1 MSAVE
6 AIQIEESTVPATEL
20 MCVQSTP
27 AVISVNFVEIKEAL
41 TEALKKYDVVVTADT
56 LADAKKLK
64 IELNKNATEFD
75 KRRKVA
81 IESVSAPIKDFDAQM
96 KELVAMC
103 KGGVEKLGSQIT
115 VFETE
120 TLNNIRNM
128 LGEALGKEWD
138 ALDVSAE
145 FRKAN
150 INDLVLLGSVTST
163 GKLTGK
169 VANDIKSRALDDKGA
184 ENTIKLRLS
193 ELENRSY
200 RAGLKAPLT
209 RAHVEVFLFAPEAD
223 YSMRLEAML
232 QSEVQRQEQAEAQ
245 LREQMARENER
256 NRLAQEAAGQR
267 VREAEDRARQA
278 EENARKAAEQ
288 AAQQQAAPVAQHQEP
303 APAQQAAAPQSQAL
317 KVYYAPM
324 SDKVVKLNAPS
335 FELAAQAAIEA
346 QQADAQQYGIR
357 TKEDGLI
364 GIVHAGRVFWRA

>member
-6 AIQIEESTVPATEL
+6 AVQIEESPVPATEL

-41 TEALKKYDVVVTADT
+41 SEALKKHDVVVTADT
-56 LADAKKLK
+56 LVGAKKLK
-64 IELNKNATEFD
+64 AELNKNATEFD
-75 KRRKVA
+75 KRRKAA
-81 IESVSAPIKDFDAQM
+81 IEQVSGPIKEFDAQM
-96 KELVAMC
+96 KELTAMC
-103 KGGVEKLGSQIT
+103 KGSVGNLDSQIT

-120 TLNNIRNM
+120 TLNNIRNL
-128 LGEALGKEWD
+128 LGEALGREWD
-138 ALDVSAE
+138 ALNVSAE
-145 FRKAN
+145 FRNSN
-150 INDLVLLGSVTST
+150 INDLVLLGSITST

-223 YSMRLEAML
+223 YSQRLEAML
-232 QSEVQRQEQAEAQ
+232 QSEVQRQEKAEAQ
-245 LREQMARENER
+245 LREQMAQEQER
-256 NRLAQEAAGQR
+256 NRQAQELAEQR
-267 VREAEDRARQA
+267 IREANERARQA
-278 EENARKAAEQ
+278 EENAQRAAEQ
-288 AAQQQAAPVAQHQEP
+288 AAQQQAAPVEQHQEP
-303 APAQQAAAPQSQAL
+303 APSQQATTPQSQAL

-335 FELAAQAAIEA
+335 FEQAAQAAIES
-346 QQADAQQYGIR
+346 QQADGQQYAIR

>member
-6 AIQIEESTVPATEL
+6 NIQYEESPVPATEL

-81 IESVSAPIKDFDAQM
+81 VESVSAPIKEFDGQM
-96 KELVAMC
+96 KELIAMC

-128 LGEALGKEWD
+128 LGEALGREWD
-138 ALDVSAE
+138 ALNVSAE

-150 INDLVLLGSVTST
+150 ITDLVLLGSVTST

-169 VANDIKSRALDDKGA
+169 VGNDIKSRALDDKGA

-223 YSMRLEAML
+223 YSLRLEAML
-232 QSEVQRQEQAEAQ
+232 KSEVQRQEQAEAQ
-245 LREQMARENER
+245 MRQQMAQEQER
-256 NRLAQEAAGQR
+256 MRLAQEAAEQRIREANER
-267 VREAEDRARQA
+267 VRLV
-278 EENARKAAEQ
+278 EEKVEQ
-288 AAQQQAAPVAQHQEP
+288 AAQQQAAPVAQEQTP
-303 APAQQAAAPQSQAL
+303 APVQQAAAPQGQAL

-324 SDKVVKLNAPS
+324 WERMVKLNEPS
-335 FELAAQAAIEA
+335 FDSAAQAAIKA
-346 QQADAQQYGIR
+346 QQADGQQYGIR
-357 TKEDGLI
+357 TKSDGLI
-364 GIVHAGRVFWRA
+364 GIVHAGHVFWRA

>member
-6 AIQIEESTVPATEL
+6 TIQVEESPVPATEL

-41 TEALKKYDVVVTADT
+41 TDALKKYDVVVTADT

-81 IESVSAPIKDFDAQM
+81 IESVSAPIKEFDAQM

-103 KGGVEKLGSQIT
+103 KGGVEKLGSQIS

-128 LGEALGKEWD
+128 LGEALGREWD

-150 INDLVLLGSVTST
+150 ITDLVLLGSITST

-169 VANDIKSRALDDKGA
+169 VVNDIKSRALDDKGA

-223 YSMRLEAML
+223 YSQRLEVML

-245 LREQMARENER
+245 MRQQMTQEQER
-256 NRLAQEAAGQR
+256 NRLAQEAAEQR
-267 VREAEDRARQA
+267 IREAEERARQA

-288 AAQQQAAPVAQHQEP
+288 AAQQQASPMAQEQTPAPV
-303 APAQQAAAPQSQAL
+303 QQAAAPQGQAL

-324 SDKVVKLNAPS
+324 SERMVKLNAPS
-335 FELAAQAAIEA
+335 FELAAQAAIKA
-346 QQADAQQYGIR
+346 QQADGQQYAIR
-357 TKEDGLI
+357 TKADGLI
-364 GIVHAGRVFWRA
+364 GIVHAGNVYWRA